1 MPSFVVCKP
10 CGVLVADV
18 AAHERFH
25 EQYPMTEPEA
35 ELPPED
41 VEP

>member
-1 MPSFVVCKP
+1 MPSFVVCKA

-18 AAHERFH
+18 EAHAQFH
-25 EQYPMTEPEA
+25 EQYPMTEPVGQSA
-35 ELPPED
+35 PDD